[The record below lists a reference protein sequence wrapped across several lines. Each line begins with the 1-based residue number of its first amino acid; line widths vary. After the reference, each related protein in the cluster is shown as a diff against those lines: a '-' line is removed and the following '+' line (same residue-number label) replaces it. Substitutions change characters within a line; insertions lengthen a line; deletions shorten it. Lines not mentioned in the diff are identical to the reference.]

1 MDEFCNDIFLPL
13 FLEFHIQLID
23 AEAKVLY
30 KTLFNDE
37 VRMLYVFSN
46 RLTASQCL
54 KHPWLLEQDIGH
66 EVTNKVYKG
75 YLISKL
81 VALDIV
87 KNKTQTVSSST
98 QMAEMWSCHQSYVK
112 VNTEKHIMSH
122 TQYFGTQDVRNIGQE
137 KISKIECSRD
147 IRSSER

>member
-75 YLISKL
+75 YLISNL

-112 VNTEKHIMSH
+112 VNTEKTYYVPNTIFWQPGCQKYWS
-122 TQYFGTQDVRNIGQE
+122 GEDL
-137 KISKIECSRD
+137 
-147 IRSSER
+147 